1 MTSIAE
7 NVGRPLFR
15 SSLEA
20 LLLDPHR
27 CVLARLQ
34 PQLGVPNQIL
44 NLISFVEAHIDTPN
58 LFRQRASVRQV
69 QELQRS
75 LEAEQGVP
83 AHTEVAAACI
93 VLMQFLN

>member
-1 MTSIAE
+1 MSSSGDSG
-7 NVGRPLFR
+7 GRPLFR

-27 CVLARLQ
+27 CVLAKLQ
-34 PQLGVPNQIL
+34 PQLGVPNQVL
-44 NLISFVEAHIDTPN
+44 NLISFIESHIDSPS

-83 AHTEVAAACI
+83 AYT
-93 VLMQFLN
+93 